1 MKVVDRSL
9 HRFVGGKLPRCCWGC
24 LGTLAGAWF
33 HIRRLYFDSGPQKQ
47 AMFFFYILLP
57 GVLANPY
64 MLSPAWCSRVGRFWP
79 SRFWLTSRLEPG
91 CTEASAH
98 DLSDKSGWNFHDFHT
113 SWSHRSYQLDA
124 QGRSCQLTRFVDD
137 LLVFFASYI
146 SVVF

>member
-1 MKVVDRSL
+1 MLTARSTGL
-9 HRFVGGKLPRCCWGC
+9 LAESYLGAAGGALAHLQEHGFILGVCILIVGPKN
-24 LGTLAGAWF
+24 
-33 HIRRLYFDSGPQKQ
+33 RLC
-47 AMFFFYILLP
+47 FFFYILLP